1 MLHIHVVWESAEEG
15 KEGELRHQ
23 PAGKSNAKGYKK
35 VIRKCIEGNRKLGG
49 SNMKGIRV
57 FIQSSMPVQKLLYC
71 LVEQVFVQPE
81 VFLLLVLSLHLIGH
95 HEGTEIKVFITL
107 SVALHLQL
115 LLLEHQRS
123 PTALMLLLPVL
134 GCTLTTHY
142 RPTQQ
147 THRMPGCRTL
157 LALLR
162 TETSHLSSRSR
173 WSFHVEGEAEL
184 LTLHHLFFFLGG
196 HFLLQQCCQLPSDD
210 A

>member
-1 MLHIHVVWESAEEG
+1 MLV
-15 KEGELRHQ
+15 KELSHCFFELLFLQ
-23 PAGKSNAKGYKK
+23 
-35 VIRKCIEGNRKLGG
+35 L
-49 SNMKGIRV
+49 
-57 FIQSSMPVQKLLYC
+57 
-71 LVEQVFVQPE
+71 E
-81 VFLLLVLSLHLIGH
+81 VFLLLVLSLHLVGH
-95 HEGTEIKVFITL
+95 HEGTEIKLFFVIL
-107 SVALHLQL
+107 LALHLQL
-115 LLLEHQRS
+115 LLLEHQRQ

-184 LTLHHLFFFLGG
+184 LTLHHLLFFLGG